1 MKIAI
6 IGSRGMH
13 ATYGGIEKVLSE
25 LCPRLVSLG
34 HEIHVFAEN
43 SGGFPE
49 RYVNGVKIVPMP
61 AIAGKYTESL
71 SRTVFSLGKAI
82 LSDYA
87 RHQPRR
93 GRPRQF
99 QLRAAPA
106 RQADGRKH
114 PWPRLATRQM
124 AGAGADP
131 LRSAERMIVRA
142 ADEVTVVS
150 RQLESYFNKTYGR
163 KVAYIPNGLHVRND
177 SPDRFLLNQVG
188 VEPGEYILF
197 ASRLVPEKGAHEL
210 IEAFSRVNTTKKLV
224 IAGGSRYDLNYVDSL
239 YGMAKGDR
247 FKFVG
252 HVTGPLLDALFSGA
266 YLYALPSHMEGLS
279 LSLLEALG
287 HGKACVVSD
296 IPENLEVVEDCAFT
310 FPVGDTMALSDL
322 LQDLLDDDISVS
334 AMSSRAGKRAKSQ
347 FAWDNLALQYS
358 EIYERLGGGARRNV
372 KQHSQPDEVTGPA
385 LGERTVGAD

>member
-34 HEIHVFAEN
+34 HEIHVFSEN

-61 AIAGKYTESL
+61 AISGKYTESL

-82 LSDYA
+82 LSDYDVINLVA
-87 RHQPRR
+87 VGP
-93 GRPRQF
+93 GSF
-99 QLRAAPA
+99 SFV
-106 RQADGRKH
+106 
-114 PWPRLATRQM
+114 PRLLGKPTVVSIHGLDWQRDKWPGLARTL
-124 AGAGADP
+124 
-131 LRSAERMIVRA
+131 LRSAERMIVHA

-150 RQLESYFNKTYGR
+150 RQLENYFNKTYGR
-163 KVAYIPNGLHVRND
+163 KVAYIPNGLRVRND
-177 SPDRFLLNQVG
+177 RPDRFLLSEVG
-188 VEPGEYILF
+188 VEPGEYVLF

-210 IEAFSRVNTTKKLV
+210 IEAFSRVNTSKKLV

-296 IPENLEVVEDCAFT
+296 IPENLEVVGDCAFT
-310 FPVGDTMALSDL
+310 FPVGNIAAMSDL
-322 LQDLLDDDISVS
+322 LQTLLDDDISVS
-334 AMSSRAGKRAKSQ
+334 AMSSRAGKRATGQ

-358 EIYERLGGGARRNV
+358 EIYERLGGGVRRNA
-372 KQHSQPDEVTGPA
+372 KRLSESDEVTGRA